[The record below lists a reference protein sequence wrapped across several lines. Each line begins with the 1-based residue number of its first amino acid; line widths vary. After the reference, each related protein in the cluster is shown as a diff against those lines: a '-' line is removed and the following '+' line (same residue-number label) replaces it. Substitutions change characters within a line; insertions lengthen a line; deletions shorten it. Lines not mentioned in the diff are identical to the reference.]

1 MVAQLLAIERQIS
14 EGREHTKEAASAFS
28 AVILSARSLAHPT
41 ISHREKLNELKNRLR
56 KLEHDLAEALSI
68 QVSKGTKYE
77 LTGESISNA
86 NISSSEYLM
95 AAIEAFE
102 ANSDATEKKSIEE
115 AIMWYKKFLGFQV
128 VGGEGYSFVL
138 FAYQEGY
145 FVGLDLV
152 VLMLRIEALLYYPIS
167 TRPRWKIYAGENV
180 MQETGLI
187 DAEINYYTYNERK
200 NRNKN
205 GGAMRDRGWKY
216 GSGFVDGVFPVLSP
230 MAQDIL
236 EFVPD

>member
-1 MVAQLLAIERQIS
+1 MDGGHGVGAVDLRRRMVAQLLAIERQIS
-14 EGREHTKEAASAFS
+14 DGREHTKEAASAFS

-41 ISHREKLNELKNRLR
+41 ISHREKLNELKNRLQ
-56 KLEHDLAEALSI
+56 KLEHDLAEALS
-68 QVSKGTKYE
+68 T
-77 LTGESISNA
+77 
-86 NISSSEYLM
+86 
-95 AAIEAFE
+95 IEAFG
-102 ANSDATEKKSIEE
+102 ANSDATEKLLCGTKS
-115 AIMWYKKFLGFQV
+115 FLVFKLLV
-128 VGGEGYSFVL
+128 VK
-138 FAYQEGY
+138 EGY

-205 GGAMRDRGWKY
+205 GAYIDK
-216 GSGFVDGVFPVLSP
+216 DGVARTFNRKKISRKRVLP
-230 MAQDIL
+230 RCYLQKCCTEKFRNGQYFCRCHCLLPLKII
-236 EFVPD
+236 